1 VDQREPMAH
10 KKVSNPVSHGA
21 LSFLIVADRVQ
32 GFQIRRPGYR
42 FFKRGVVFRV
52 LWPELAGDAN
62 QNITIATTG
71 AFGEQT
77 FYKIRWFVVIREGHN
92 FCTCL

>member
-1 VDQREPMAH
+1 MAH
-10 KKVSNPVSHGA
+10 KRVLTPVSHKAFSSLILADTA
-21 LSFLIVADRVQ
+21 L

-42 FFKRGVVFRV
+42 FFKRAVVFRV

-77 FYKIRWFVVIREGHN
+77 YYKIRWFVVIREGHN
-92 FCTCL
+92 CCTCL